1 MPRRRPHPER
11 PRGFTLLELLVAIAI
26 LSLVAVGSYEL
37 LFSTIATRDQAM
49 TRERGLRELQ
59 RAEMLLQRDLV
70 QAVKR
75 PVRDEFGD
83 VQPGFVIP
91 RANQMEFSRLGW
103 RNPLQEP
110 RSEVVRVRWL
120 VANGRL
126 LREHWPVLDR
136 ARTSTPVRIVLLDDV
151 SDFHLQVFAN
161 KDWNATWPLLGS
173 ATRNPASVPP
183 PDAVDI
189 RFSLKPFGEVRRV
202 IALPE
207 QNETTSS

>member
-1 MPRRRPHPER
+1 MPGRHSNSA
-11 PRGFTLLELLVAIAI
+11 RGFTLLELLVAVAI
-26 LSLVAVGSYEL
+26 LAVVAVGSYRL
-37 LFSTIATRDQAM
+37 LFDTIRTRDHGMAQEQA
-49 TRERGLRELQ
+49 LAQVQ
-59 RAEMLLQRDLV
+59 RTVMLIQRDLL
-70 QAVKR
+70 QIAPR
-75 PVRDEFGD
+75 PIRDEFGD
-83 VQPGFVIP
+83 TQPAFLLSAEQG
-91 RANQMEFSRLGW
+91 MEFTRRGW
-103 RNPLQEP
+103 RNPLGEV
-110 RSEVVRVRWL
+110 RSDMVRVRYR
-120 VANGRL
+120 VEGGKL

-173 ATRNPASVPP
+173 ATRNPAAVPP